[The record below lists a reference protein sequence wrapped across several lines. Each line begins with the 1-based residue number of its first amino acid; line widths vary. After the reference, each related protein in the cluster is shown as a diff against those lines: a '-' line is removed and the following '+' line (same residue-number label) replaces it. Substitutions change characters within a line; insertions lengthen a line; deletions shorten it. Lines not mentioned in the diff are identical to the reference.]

1 MDIRKSTTNANNDL
15 ANKLASGLERSA
27 KMREQLA
34 EQTRRMADHAAEA
47 ASSGDRV
54 DLSTPA
60 QELQAQD
67 EASAARSERVSE
79 LKAAYEEGRLNTPER
94 IEDAARGILLEGRD
108 L

>member
-1 MDIRKSTTNANNDL
+1 MDIRKSTQTNAKDL
-15 ANKLASGLERSA
+15 ANTVATGLERSA
-27 KMREQLA
+27 EMREQLA
-34 EQTRRMADHAAEA
+34 AQTRRMAEQAAEA

-54 DLSTPA
+54 ELSTPA
-60 QELQAQD
+60 QELQAQE